1 MDDIDI
7 ELKSAKKSKEEIL
20 SILDDLE
27 TREKDYAISEIEIQG
42 WDDEEEQQLRKV
54 QNVQLIANLK
64 AKWSDNE
71 IEEEKRRQEKKN
83 E

>member
-1 MDDIDI
+1 
-7 ELKSAKKSKEEIL
+7 
-20 SILDDLE
+20 
-27 TREKDYAISEIEIQG
+27 
-42 WDDEEEQQLRKV
+42 LRKV

>member
-27 TREKDYAISEIEIQG
+27 TREKDYAISEIEI
-42 WDDEEEQQLRKV
+42 
-54 QNVQLIANLK
+54 
-64 AKWSDNE
+64 
-71 IEEEKRRQEKKN
+71 
-83 E
+83 